1 MPRYK
6 FTSRA
11 RGPRVIRPIE
21 GPARAIAPGRSITAE
36 VAESHLRY
44 LLATR
49 EFEIVALREADP
61 AQPLPMFEQAEVVE
75 PVQGDLIAGDTIE
88 GDTIEGDGSGE
99 ALPPIEE
106 SDAAPAAETE
116 AAPDFDA
123 MSDEE
128 LRGFVA
134 DKDGRQPH
142 PATSREKLL
151 AKARG
156 D

>member
-21 GPARAIAPGRSITAE
+21 GPARTIAPGRSITAE

-49 EFEIVALREADP
+49 EFEIVALREAEP
-61 AQPLPMFEQAEVVE
+61 AQPLPIFEQAAVVE
-75 PVQGDLIAGDTIE
+75 TVQGYLIA

-128 LRGFVA
+128 LRAFVA

-156 D
+156 E